1 MLGLIAAALALAVA
15 RIAWASYQGAVRDF
29 RRTPAGP
36 LTLDPSVADVPHLQ
50 SVTFGPSAAT
60 MLAAWYVPSQNG
72 AAVLL
77 VHGTGAERASLLD
90 ETRLLARA
98 GFGVLTLDL
107 PGQGLSAG
115 VTRWGAPEEH
125 AVSAAVDWLSAR
137 PEIDPRRIG
146 AFGLSF
152 GGYVLLQAAVTEPR
166 LRALVLASTPED
178 LDVETRRANARF
190 GFLSELPALWVL
202 HRYRGEVR
210 DLPPSEAVAALSPRA
225 VFILG
230 GERDRLVPPLASGV
244 LFEAAR
250 EPKQLWIVPR
260 AGHAG
265 FAAVAGEAYG
275 RRLAE
280 FFGRALP
287 RGP

>member
-1 MLGLIAAALALAVA
+1 
-15 RIAWASYQGAVRDF
+15 
-29 RRTPAGP
+29 
-36 LTLDPSVADVPHLQ
+36 
-50 SVTFGPSAAT
+50 
-60 MLAAWYVPSQNG
+60 
-72 AAVLL
+72 
-77 VHGTGAERASLLD
+77 
-90 ETRLLARA
+90 
-98 GFGVLTLDL
+98 
-107 PGQGLSAG
+107 
-115 VTRWGAPEEH
+115 
-125 AVSAAVDWLSAR
+125 VSAAVDWLSAR

-152 GGYVLLQAAVTEPR
+152 GGYVLLQAAVTELR

-190 GFLSELPALWVL
+190 GVLSELPALWVL

-210 DLPPSEAVAALSPRA
+210 DLPPPEAVAALSPRA

-287 RGP
+287 RGQ